1 MPVFTEEKRRKQRE
15 YNENHLKKIRAG
27 DGETYKELLRV
38 KNEKV
43 IFKTR
48 MKNLD
53 KYIDF
58 ITKEFDNIEKEQQ
71 EKLKNV
77 CLRK

>member
-15 YNENHLKKIRAG
+15 YNENYLNKIRAG
-27 DGETYKELLRV
+27 DGEKYKALLKV

-58 ITKEFDNIEKEQQ
+58 IEEQYDNLDKEQQ
-71 EKLKNV
+71 ERLKNV
-77 CLRK
+77 CLR